1 MATGIIDTSIITT
14 QIITEI
20 FDTDIIYQ
28 PTPAEPGGAITETDL
43 TDLWDDNLTDIWEQ
57 DL

>member
-1 MATGIIDTSIITT
+1 MANGIIDTSIITT

-20 FDTDIIYQ
+20 SDTDIIHQ
-28 PTPAEPGGAITETDL
+28 SAQSEPGGTITESDL